1 MDAQPANLEAKFAD
15 VSVNVAAIDKSF
27 SYSIPPELRGKIQPG
42 CLVVVPFGKQIVQ
55 GVVLALSDK
64 LELEANIRDILSLN
78 SEETVLTPQQ
88 LQLTHWIARETFAP
102 LGAAVNLMLPR
113 GLSQRADF
121 LAELNPDPPETSAKP
136 APLQA
141 RILKLLKERGPLR
154 GAQLERALPKL
165 EWRPSLE
172 RMREA
177 GLVRTTSVFP
187 PPRVNPKV
195 VRTAQLTITPEAVK
209 ALEPQA
215 LSLRPETGARRL
227 EVLRLLAAE
236 PFPMDFSWI
245 YAQTNCSYADLKA
258 LAGQDYLHFNE
269 TEVWRDPLENL
280 QVESARAPVLTPDQ
294 QRVWAQLL
302 PRLGQAESKPVL
314 LHGVTGS
321 GKTEIYLRAVEQ
333 CLAQGRQAVVLVP
346 EIAMTP
352 QAVRRY
358 MARFPNRVGLYHSK
372 LSEGELYDTWRRA
385 RKGELAVIVGARSAL
400 FVPLP
405 DIGLIILDEC
415 DHESYDETERE
426 PFYRSV
432 ETAEAYAHICGAN
445 LILGSATPRVSQYY
459 RAKKGSWQLLE
470 LPRRVL
476 AHRET
481 LLKQSASLRAD
492 LLAEA
497 GGDELLNLEL
507 PSVDVVD
514 MRVELKAGNTSVL
527 SRALRAGL
535 EQVLERNQ
543 QAILFLN
550 RKGSATYVFCR
561 DCGSALL
568 CPRDLSPL
576 VYHQGRD
583 SLLCHICGYTR
594 GMPAKCPNCG
604 SKQIRQMGVGTE
616 RLETIVRQAFPQ
628 ARLLR
633 WDAETTT
640 TRDAHELILS
650 HFSAHRADILIGTQ
664 MLAKGLDL
672 PLVTLVGIVLAET
685 GLNLPDYRAAERV
698 FQVLT
703 QVSGRAG
710 RSPLGGRVVLQTYE
724 PENTIIQAASRHDFA
739 AFYAQE
745 LAHRRELGYPPFTRL
760 VRLEYRSPSEE
771 KCRQEA
777 ELMAQVLRAEIQGL
791 GLAQTDFIGPVP
803 CYTRK
808 LFGRFRWQ
816 IILRGPD
823 PTRILNGLPLMGWI
837 VEVDPP
843 NLL

>member
-27 SYSIPPELRGKIQPG
+27 SYSVPPELRGKIQPG

-121 LAELNPDPPETSAKP
+121 LAELNPDPPETPAKP
-136 APLQA
+136 APLQV

-172 RMREA
+172 RLRSA

-245 YAQTNCSYADLKA
+245 YAQTNSSYADLKA

-294 QRVWAQLL
+294 QRVWEQLL

-346 EIAMTP
+346 EIAMTT
-352 QAVRRY
+352 QAVSRY

-372 LSEGELYDTWRRA
+372 LSEG
-385 RKGELAVIVGARSAL
+385 
-400 FVPLP
+400 
-405 DIGLIILDEC
+405 
-415 DHESYDETERE
+415 
-426 PFYRSV
+426 
-432 ETAEAYAHICGAN
+432 
-445 LILGSATPRVSQYY
+445 
-459 RAKKGSWQLLE
+459 
-470 LPRRVL
+470 
-476 AHRET
+476 
-481 LLKQSASLRAD
+481 
-492 LLAEA
+492 
-497 GGDELLNLEL
+497 
-507 PSVDVVD
+507 
-514 MRVELKAGNTSVL
+514 
-527 SRALRAGL
+527 
-535 EQVLERNQ
+535 
-543 QAILFLN
+543 
-550 RKGSATYVFCR
+550 
-561 DCGSALL
+561 
-568 CPRDLSPL
+568 
-576 VYHQGRD
+576 
-583 SLLCHICGYTR
+583 
-594 GMPAKCPNCG
+594 
-604 SKQIRQMGVGTE
+604 
-616 RLETIVRQAFPQ
+616 
-628 ARLLR
+628 
-633 WDAETTT
+633 
-640 TRDAHELILS
+640 
-650 HFSAHRADILIGTQ
+650 
-664 MLAKGLDL
+664 
-672 PLVTLVGIVLAET
+672 
-685 GLNLPDYRAAERV
+685 
-698 FQVLT
+698 
-703 QVSGRAG
+703 
-710 RSPLGGRVVLQTYE
+710 
-724 PENTIIQAASRHDFA
+724 
-739 AFYAQE
+739 
-745 LAHRRELGYPPFTRL
+745 
-760 VRLEYRSPSEE
+760 
-771 KCRQEA
+771 
-777 ELMAQVLRAEIQGL
+777 
-791 GLAQTDFIGPVP
+791 
-803 CYTRK
+803 
-808 LFGRFRWQ
+808 
-816 IILRGPD
+816 
-823 PTRILNGLPLMGWI
+823 
-837 VEVDPP
+837 
-843 NLL
+843 